1 MDSMPFNTRLL
12 DESIAKRRQQNEQT
26 RQETLKRLL
35 AWLDDR
41 GSQYGID
48 RVYIFGSVTAPGRF
62 RADSDID
69 LAIEQMAPEAFFAM
83 MGQLAEAFERDVDLV
98 ELRKCH
104 FADRIRAKGVVWNNP
119 SLQS

>member
-1 MDSMPFNTRLL
+1 MPFNTRLL
-12 DESIAKRRQQNEQT
+12 DESIAKRRQQNEKI
-26 RQETLKRLL
+26 RQETLGRLL
-35 AWLDDR
+35 KWLDDH
-41 GSQYGID
+41 GGQYGID

-83 MGQLAEAFERDVDLV
+83 MGQLAEALERDVDLV
-98 ELRKCH
+98 ELTKCH
-104 FADRIRAKGVVWNNP
+104 FADRIRAKGVVWNSP